1 MKVKSK
7 SGVAQL
13 CPTPSDPM
21 DCSLPGSSVH
31 GIHKACGAAND
42 SCSQEG
48 SWGGYCRNEFQ
59 TQPTQGAN
67 CDRWISSNPLWKIK
81 KKKKV
86 LEKMFSIPNYYRRKD
101 NQNDSMKPNPTSKNW
116 HTQKSTNSKCGREPG
131 ADWTSIQGWWEWT
144 LRTASTCQNINISRE
159 LIVVSNIHTWA
170 HIPRNPSFKKTHAPQ

>member
-48 SWGGYCRNEFQ
+48 PGEGIAEMNSKHNRLKEPIVIGEFPQ
-59 TQPTQGAN
+59 
-67 CDRWISSNPLWKIK
+67 ILYEKL

-101 NQNDSMKPNPTSKNW
+101 NQNDSTKPNPTSK
-116 HTQKSTNSKCGREPG
+116 S
-131 ADWTSIQGWWEWT
+131 
-144 LRTASTCQNINISRE
+144 
-159 LIVVSNIHTWA
+159 
-170 HIPRNPSFKKTHAPQ
+170 

>member
-48 SWGGYCRNEFQ
+48 PGEGIAEMNSKHNRLKEPIVIGEFPQ
-59 TQPTQGAN
+59 
-67 CDRWISSNPLWKIK
+67 ILYEKL

-101 NQNDSMKPNPTSKNW
+101 NQNDSTKPNPTSKSW
-116 HTQKSTNSKCGREPG
+116 HPQKSTNSKCGREPG
-131 ADWTSIQGWWEWT
+131 ADWTPIQGWWEWT
-144 LRTASTCQNINISRE
+144 LPTASTCQNINISRE

-170 HIPRNPSFKKTHAPQ
+170 YIPRNPSFKKTHAPQ